1 MPGQDLLSAPTSC
14 VPHTATRG
22 NRRRTLAVAQQP
34 TEARLGE
41 LGGVNITMVL
51 LSMLLRYVSEWDPS
65 KGKHTK
71 GGYLSGQIS
80 GVPDTAT
87 KMVLSFVTESM
98 EDSPLLLHVVRMSTK
113 GGRTLRGKITSV
125 INRRLL

>member
-1 MPGQDLLSAPTSC
+1 M
-14 VPHTATRG
+14 
-22 NRRRTLAVAQQP
+22 AVAQQR

-41 LGGVNITMVL
+41 IGGVNITMVL

-65 KGKHTK
+65 KGKQHTK

-87 KMVLSFVTESM
+87 RMVLSFVTESM
-98 EDSPLLLHVVRMSTK
+98 EDSPLLLHVVRISTK
-113 GGRTLRGKITSV
+113 GGRTLGGKITSV
-125 INRRLL
+125 INRRFV